1 LALRFE
7 WDNSKAKRNISKH
20 KVSFEEASTI
30 FGDPLSITIID
41 PIHASTSEMRFVT
54 IGQSY
59 RGKILLVVHCDRG
72 ETVRLISAR
81 AATQKEREH
90 YEEDK

>member
-1 LALRFE
+1 ML
-7 WDNSKAKRNISKH
+7 
-20 KVSFEEASTI
+20 
-30 FGDPLSITIID
+30 P
-41 PIHASTSEMRFVT
+41 SEMRFVT

-59 RGKILLVVHCDRG
+59 RGKILVVVHCDRG